1 MRFLLRITDAKK
13 CIRCKEYISKTDMVM
28 KIRTLTYHAACFSCS
43 SCEKKLTVGE
53 EFVFREREDDVLCR
67 VDCDATN
74 IEQPS
79 SIKTDIYG
87 REDEDGWD
95 GSTLTSLDNQM
106 SSTPPLSLRSPKSD
120 EIVTTFN
127 SSKSQMKK
135 NKKDKQS
142 TRVRTVLNE
151 KQLMTLKACYAANAR
166 PDAMMKEHLVEM
178 TGLSPRVIRV
188 WFQNKRCKDKKRQ
201 IAMKHLQQK
210 AETERAITGV
220 RLGGVGPLIA
230 ASPTPHSDPNLIGIQ
245 PVDIHQFP
253 QNPNIWSGLEAIN
266 AQGGMPQP
274 QHASLQQSTLQQ
286 PSPYAQIMPPPP
298 PHYAD
303 LGNDLSSSG
312 YSNMMSAT
320 GPNNHLFSVNMGT
333 DLEFSPQVNA
343 SDLSSPSC
351 SE

>member
-1 MRFLLRITDAKK
+1 
-13 CIRCKEYISKTDMVM
+13 MVM

-43 SCEKKLTVGE
+43 NCEKKLTVGE
-53 EFVFREREDDVLCR
+53 EFVLREREDDILCR
-67 VDCDATN
+67 SDCDTNN

-120 EIVTTFN
+120 E
-127 SSKSQMKK
+127 
-135 NKKDKQS
+135 S

-230 ASPTPHSDPNLIGIQ
+230 TSPTPHSDPNLVGIQ

-253 QNPNIWSGLEAIN
+253 QNPNIWSGMEAMN

-274 QHASLQQSTLQQ
+274 QHASLQSTLQQ
-286 PSPYAQIMPPPP
+286 SSPYAQIVC
-298 PHYAD
+298 
-303 LGNDLSSSG
+303 
-312 YSNMMSAT
+312 
-320 GPNNHLFSVNMGT
+320 FV
-333 DLEFSPQVNA
+333 
-343 SDLSSPSC
+343 
-351 SE
+351 

>member
-210 AETERAITGV
+210 AETVSFRK
-220 RLGGVGPLIA
+220 
-230 ASPTPHSDPNLIGIQ
+230 
-245 PVDIHQFP
+245 
-253 QNPNIWSGLEAIN
+253 
-266 AQGGMPQP
+266 
-274 QHASLQQSTLQQ
+274 
-286 PSPYAQIMPPPP
+286 
-298 PHYAD
+298 
-303 LGNDLSSSG
+303 
-312 YSNMMSAT
+312 
-320 GPNNHLFSVNMGT
+320 
-333 DLEFSPQVNA
+333 
-343 SDLSSPSC
+343 
-351 SE
+351 